1 MQSKQG
7 ATSANTQKAK
17 GGCLQHNRRT
27 QTAANVD
34 PSRSHLNTSW
44 EHDRIKNLASTR
56 SLIRRAEK
64 LYTEKTRQKCQAAFA
79 PLKETCV
86 VCKGSTTMEDAMK
99 IARKVE
105 EQTGVVCLGI
115 WIHRDEGHAR
125 SRFSPDEPYQ
135 CNNHLHILWD
145 CQDHET
151 GKAIPIKRQHLR
163 DMQDI
168 AADALGMERGNPA
181 ELTKR
186 RHIDSMTYKA
196 QALAKELKDIE
207 KEKRETTE
215 RMKSEV
221 REMEGQIAEL
231 GKAKAVKEQAV
242 ESAKERVK
250 EFFAGNDKKR
260 IKQLEGEN
268 AALKDNLAEREARI
282 AQERKNAIA
291 TAEQAKNN
299 LVLLNAEHNRELKE
313 MEARAKDA
321 EASAKKYTEI
331 INSFWPGAME
341 AIHAIVERCTTV
353 ARAFTMEQVMAIRRA
368 LAVYTN
374 KEYAI
379 SKLWEAARILFP
391 TNTYKEWIQE
401 GKEDYL
407 RIARAD
413 DSKASL
419 EQDTGIRR

>member
-56 SLIRRAEK
+56 SLVRRAEK
-64 LYTEKTRQKCQAAFA
+64 LYTEKTRQKCQASFA

-125 SRFSPDEPYQ
+125 SRFNPDEPYQ

-215 RMKSEV
+215 RMESEV

-250 EFFAGNDKKR
+250 EFFTGSDKKR
-260 IKQLEGEN
+260 IEQLEGEN
-268 AALKDNLAEREARI
+268 AALKVELGKKDTTIAQITKRATVAEQNLADARTI
-282 AQERKNAIA
+282 AKQWSEKAEKIEEEVNAKWQM
-291 TAEQAKNN
+291 T
-299 LVLLNAEHNRELKE
+299 
-313 MEARAKDA
+313 
-321 EASAKKYTEI
+321 
-331 INSFWPGAME
+331 INEWWPGLME
-341 AIHAIVERCTTV
+341 AIKAVVERCTTT
-353 ARAFTMEQVMAIRRA
+353 AKAFTAEQAAAIWRIISRFPDKMEGAKRLWSAA
-368 LAVYTN
+368 LPH
-374 KEYAI
+374 I
-379 SKLWEAARILFP
+379 P
-391 TNTYKEWIQE
+391 HNTYKEWVEE
-401 GKEDYL
+401 GKEDL
-407 RIARAD
+407 KQLARAD
-413 DSKASL
+413 
-419 EQDTGIRR
+419 EPGIQLKQEDAIKRK